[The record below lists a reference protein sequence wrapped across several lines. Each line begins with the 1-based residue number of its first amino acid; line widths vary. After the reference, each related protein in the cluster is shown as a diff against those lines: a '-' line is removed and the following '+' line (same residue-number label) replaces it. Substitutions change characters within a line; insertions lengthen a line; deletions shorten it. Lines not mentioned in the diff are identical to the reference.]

1 MCRYIHKA
9 SRIENMST
17 EFQEIHVLGYDLQST
32 LLAKAVNGVW
42 QRIACIET
50 CQWLL
55 YSASFPGFH
64 QPTSTESISISRPVS
79 RELYCVTESTK
90 VVDVCSLRIFVNS
103 INLVPPPP
111 QKKEKRKK
119 RKEKIQL
126 GYFFSSTFEIFLSN
140 MICNLK
146 KFNFQTRKLYA
157 YIMYNVKFTNRIYNC

>member
-1 MCRYIHKA
+1 MPLYTQGVSNRKYVDGV
-9 SRIENMST
+9 SRNSCPRLR
-17 EFQEIHVLGYDLQST
+17 F
-32 LLAKAVNGVW
+32 AKYFT
-42 QRIACIET
+42 CES
-50 CQWLL
+50 CQWRLAAYRVYRNVSMTFVFGL
-55 YSASFPGFH
+55 VSRFPPTDEYRIDFDFTASFTGIILCYRID
-64 QPTSTESISISRPVS
+64 ESGGRVLIANFCQFDQFSPS
-79 RELYCVTESTK
+79 
-90 VVDVCSLRIFVNS
+90 
-103 INLVPPPP
+103 P